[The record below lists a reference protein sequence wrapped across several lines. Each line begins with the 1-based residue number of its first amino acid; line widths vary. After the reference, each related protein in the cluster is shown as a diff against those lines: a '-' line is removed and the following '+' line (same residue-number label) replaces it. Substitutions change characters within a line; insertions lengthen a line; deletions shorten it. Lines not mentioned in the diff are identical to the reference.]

1 VEPSSHL
8 DLAIS
13 DSQYD
18 IILRASNRDLTMREL
33 MKDAGGQGATL
44 KIAKRKIN
52 SLATIQ
58 SYSGMAN
65 DETRLQVLKNKYEL
79 AESLAEI
86 ERMDKADQQAK
97 QNEALMEKRR
107 KAPDAVAKLAAKGG
121 DVSKLTKSEIVA
133 ILFVCYNKDEK
144 DNDHKK
150 EYLVNLLQGCIQ
162 THPGNLGLTIQNE
175 VVTPVA
181 LSPAHEE
188 SDAEHEGLDPGH
200 IHDPTFNED

>member
-1 VEPSSHL
+1 
-8 DLAIS
+8 
-13 DSQYD
+13 
-18 IILRASNRDLTMREL
+18 MREL

-188 SDAEHEGLDPGH
+188 SDAEHEGLNPGH